1 MDNKER
7 MQKAKTTVEAWELG
21 QTSKHFETSGRGVST
36 ISTGKGDHGGVSYG
50 AYQLST
56 NERTIHEYLRF
67 AKEYQDDF
75 KGLTPATPAFNQK
88 WLELANGDSH
98 FAKSQ
103 HDFIAQRHF
112 EPQMKALREQGFDLS
127 DRGKAVHDM
136 LWSTA
141 VQTRNMTPSIVI
153 NGIREEFGQSVKISQ
168 LNDRQIIEAVQDYK
182 LAHTEQLFR
191 SSPNLWNGLRNRALN
206 EKRELLELLDYENFY
221 QQLNIEK
228 KQVEP
233 TSNESQPNPFANP
246 DNFGALETP
255 SLSPVAQTLVQQS
268 EQKVREACERY
279 NQPWAEGMCNTSM
292 ALAVVAREAQMSGID
307 ALGVSQ
313 GTIYIAQTDRK
324 GIYREAEIN
333 SLEAANIPLA
343 QSEQRLAIVD
353 QQMLAQE
360 QQTIDNLAQTQHKV
374 HSGPRMG

>member
-1 MDNKER
+1 M
-7 MQKAKTTVEAWELG
+7 
-21 QTSKHFETSGRGVST
+21 
-36 ISTGKGDHGGVSYG
+36 
-50 AYQLST
+50 
-56 NERTIHEYLRF
+56 
-67 AKEYQDDF
+67 
-75 KGLTPATPAFNQK
+75 
-88 WLELANGDSH
+88 
-98 FAKSQ
+98 
-103 HDFIAQRHF
+103 
-112 EPQMKALREQGFDLS
+112 
-127 DRGKAVHDM
+127 HDM

-153 NGIREEFGQSVKISQ
+153 NGIREEFGQSVKVSQ
-168 LNDRQIIEAVQDYK
+168 LNDRQIIEVVQDYK

-191 SSPNLWNGLRNRALN
+191 SSPNLWNGLRSRASN

-233 TSNESQPNPFANP
+233 TSNENQPNPFANP

-255 SLSPVAQTLVQQS
+255 SLSPVAQTIKQQCHS
-268 EQKVREACERY
+268 HVHGFCERN
-279 NQPWAEGMCNTSM
+279 NQPWTEGMDNTVMS
-292 ALAVVAREAQMSGID
+292 LTVVAREAQMSGVD

-313 GTIYIAQTDRK
+313 GTIYIAQTDRT

-360 QQTIDNLAQTQHKV
+360 QQQTINNLAQTQHKV
-374 HSGPRMG
+374 HSGPNLG